1 MISSAAYLLVF
12 HGSRDCR
19 TQAAASELKRL
30 LSIKC
35 QSINMLAQGNHLE
48 ANPSSSK
55 LHGAVNSNSK
65 PFPLIEI
72 AALELTSIPLSESLI
87 NFARKARQQGIKQ
100 IKVVPL
106 FLTSGVHVQ
115 QDIPAEVSVATN
127 QIDCQLTIKLSPY
140 LGKYSGIVPLLSR
153 QFAQLPAKS
162 RILIT
167 HGTRLPVGAIYYQ
180 NLAAQ
185 LDADLAYWSTTPWF
199 TDKIKMQIASG
210 IKKIALMPYFLF
222 PGKITAAIAQEVA
235 DLQQEYPQVEL
246 FLGEPLGATAA
257 LAELIAEEI

>member
-1 MISSAAYLLVF
+1 QQEYL
-12 HGSRDCR
+12 
-19 TQAAASELKRL
+19 
-30 LSIKC
+30 
-35 QSINMLAQGNHLE
+35 
-48 ANPSSSK
+48 
-55 LHGAVNSNSK
+55 
-65 PFPLIEI
+65 
-72 AALELTSIPLSESLI
+72 
-87 NFARKARQQGIKQ
+87 
-100 IKVVPL
+100 
-106 FLTSGVHVQ
+106 
-115 QDIPAEVSVATN
+115 AEVSVATN

-222 PGKITAAIAQEVA
+222 PGKITAAIAREVA